1 MRIDNEI
8 KLDYKDVLLQPK
20 RSTISSRRSVNL
32 EREFTFRHW
41 DESAQKWAGTPIMSS
56 NMDGVG
62 TFSMAMVL
70 QEFNMLTTIRKQYT
84 FKDWK
89 EAVDKGLRLNNV
101 VVSTGTNAIWEDDA
115 EDYATAK
122 AVLTEWPEV
131 KFICIDVANGYQQ
144 NFADFVK
151 HVRED
156 FPDRILIAGN
166 VITAE
171 MTEQLC
177 ISGAD
182 IVKCG
187 IGPGSVCTTREQTG
201 VGMPQVSGIMECAD
215 AAHGL
220 GGYVIAD
227 GGCTVP
233 GDITKAFGTGADFVM
248 LGGMLAFHDEGEI
261 ELVDGKYEFY
271 GMSSDRAKEVH
282 GARKDGYTSTEGKQV
297 TTESRGPV
305 RNTIKNIL
313 GGLRSACTMIGA
325 RRIKDIPKCA
335 TFVMVNNQQNQ
346 IYG

>member
-1 MRIDNEI
+1 MRINNEI

-20 RSTISSRRSVNL
+20 RSTISSRRSVDL

-70 QEFNMLTTIRKQYT
+70 QEFNMLTTIRKHYT
-84 FKDWK
+84 FDNWK

-101 VVSTGTNAIWEDDA
+101 VVSTGTNAMWEDDA

-151 HVRED
+151 RVRND

-187 IGPGSVCTTREQTG
+187 IGPGCFPPGQQVVTSDGLKNIEDIKIGEKVLTHTG
-201 VGMPQVSGIMECAD
+201 EYQ
-215 AAHGL
+215 
-220 GGYVIAD
+220 
-227 GGCTVP
+227 
-233 GDITKAFGTGADFVM
+233 FVTNT
-248 LGGMLAFHDEGEI
+248 FEFDDKKI
-261 ELVDGKYEFY
+261 LVQINNIRATPNHEFY
-271 GMSSDRAKEVH
+271 VLH
-282 GARKDGYTSTEGKQV
+282 KDH
-297 TTESRGPV
+297 
-305 RNTIKNIL
+305 
-313 GGLRSACTMIGA
+313 
-325 RRIKDIPKCA
+325 KDIVTDDNIDQYAEWISAEELTKD
-335 TFVMVNNQQNQ
+335 FLL
-346 IYG
+346 IKHK

>member
-1 MRIDNEI
+1 MRIINEI

-20 RSTISSRRSVNL
+20 RSTISSRRSVDL

-70 QEFNMLTTIRKQYT
+70 QEFNMLTTIRKHYT
-84 FKDWK
+84 FDNWK

-101 VVSTGTNAIWEDDA
+101 VVSTGTNAMWEDDA

-122 AVLTEWPEV
+122 AVLTEWPEI

-151 HVRED
+151 RVRND

-187 IGPGSVCTTREQTG
+187 IGPGCFPPGQQVVTSDGLKNIEDIKIGEKVLTHTG
-201 VGMPQVSGIMECAD
+201 EYQ
-215 AAHGL
+215 
-220 GGYVIAD
+220 
-227 GGCTVP
+227 
-233 GDITKAFGTGADFVM
+233 FVTNT
-248 LGGMLAFHDEGEI
+248 FEFDDKKI
-261 ELVDGKYEFY
+261 LVQINNIRATPNHEFY
-271 GMSSDRAKEVH
+271 VLH
-282 GARKDGYTSTEGKQV
+282 KDH
-297 TTESRGPV
+297 
-305 RNTIKNIL
+305 
-313 GGLRSACTMIGA
+313 
-325 RRIKDIPKCA
+325 KDIVTDDNIDQYAEWISAEELTKD
-335 TFVMVNNQQNQ
+335 FLL
-346 IYG
+346 IKHK